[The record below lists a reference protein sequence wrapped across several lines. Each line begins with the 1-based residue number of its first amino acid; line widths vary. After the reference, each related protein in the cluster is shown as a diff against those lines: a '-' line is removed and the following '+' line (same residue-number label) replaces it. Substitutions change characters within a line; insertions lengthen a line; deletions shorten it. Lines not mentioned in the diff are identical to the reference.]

1 MPGVEQFDIEI
12 FLLAIVAFKQETVG
26 QPGAEGFI
34 AFVEIGGGQGGELLN
49 QPLDLLFGDA
59 VGLIA
64 GGEVMAKIVF
74 DNHLIEA
81 GTRDII
87 ADQVLIALIL

>member
-1 MPGVEQFDIEI
+1 MPGIEQFDIEI
-12 FLLAIVAFKQETVG
+12 FLLTIVAFKQETIR

-34 AFVEIGGGQGGELLN
+34 AFVEVRGGQRGELLN
-49 QPLDLLFGDA
+49 QPLYFRFGDA

-64 GGEVMAKIVF
+64 GGEIVAKIVF

-81 GTRDII
+81 
-87 ADQVLIALIL
+87 

>member
-34 AFVEIGGGQGGELLN
+34 AFVNIGGGQGSELLN
-49 QPLDLLFGDA
+49 QPLDLFIGDA
-59 VGLIA
+59 SA
-64 GGEVMAKIVF
+64 W
-74 DNHLIEA
+74 
-81 GTRDII
+81 
-87 ADQVLIALIL
+87 